1 MAGGRVMEEM
11 FEAAA
16 AIYDRHVER
25 ATDEAHRCSAC
36 GDEYYR
42 LAHGESW
49 VHCACSAREGTDA

>member
-1 MAGGRVMEEM
+1 MEEM